1 MKCAAWHSRNMLRAV
16 KDLKGYA
23 LLATDGPIGHVVDV
37 LVDDRHWA
45 VRYLVVDTGTW
56 LSGRRVLISPMSLGR
71 PDWALQQLPVSL
83 TKDRVEHS
91 PDVDTQKPV
100 SRQHEEEQLSYY
112 GYPVYWEGT
121 GLWGTGAYPGMLAGT
136 SALASQSG
144 ASTATAEQDPHLRS
158 CDALVG
164 YQILATDGDLGHVE
178 NFLLDDESWAIRYF
192 VVNTSNWWGGHHV
205 LIAPQWVE
213 RVSWP
218 DSTVTLD
225 LSREAIKNAP
235 PYDEAK
241 LFERQH
247 EFAMYEHYG
256 RPKYW
261 ADEPEDRP

>member
-1 MKCAAWHSRNMLRAV
+1 MLRPV

-112 GYPVYWEGT
+112 GYPVYWEGPAC
-121 GLWGTGAYPGMLAGT
+121 GARARTRGCWPALRPSPVSLAFQRRPRPRRE
-136 SALASQSG
+136 L
-144 ASTATAEQDPHLRS
+144 TAR
-158 CDALVG
+158 
-164 YQILATDGDLGHVE
+164 
-178 NFLLDDESWAIRYF
+178 R
-192 VVNTSNWWGGHHV
+192 
-205 LIAPQWVE
+205 
-213 RVSWP
+213 
-218 DSTVTLD
+218 
-225 LSREAIKNAP
+225 
-235 PYDEAK
+235 
-241 LFERQH
+241 
-247 EFAMYEHYG
+247 
-256 RPKYW
+256 
-261 ADEPEDRP
+261 

>member
-1 MKCAAWHSRNMLRAV
+1 MLRPV

-121 GLWGTGAYPGMLAGT
+121 GLWGTSAYPGMLAGT
-136 SALASQSG
+136 ATIASKSG
-144 ASTATAEQDPHLRS
+144 VSTATSATSRTYCSTMSRGPCGISWSTRVTGGVDIMCSSHLS
-158 CDALVG
+158 GL
-164 YQILATDGDLGHVE
+164 
-178 NFLLDDESWAIRYF
+178 
-192 VVNTSNWWGGHHV
+192 
-205 LIAPQWVE
+205 
-213 RVSWP
+213 
-218 DSTVTLD
+218 
-225 LSREAIKNAP
+225 NA
-235 PYDEAK
+235 
-241 LFERQH
+241 
-247 EFAMYEHYG
+247 
-256 RPKYW
+256 
-261 ADEPEDRP
+261 